1 MSGSRVWLITG
12 TSAGIGQASVKEVI
26 AAGERVAAIS
36 RKAHSLSGLTA
47 AYPSDKLFVVEYDVG
62 NPAHS
67 AGALFQNVHR
77 HFGRIDVVVNN
88 AGYGL
93 SGVVEATSDE
103 DARYQFE
110 VNFWGAVRISRE
122 VTAYPQAAHPMH
134 RYFRDNKT
142 PSGRIINI
150 SSVVGFSGNPTLAFY
165 SASKFA
171 LEGFSESLHK
181 ELQPEWN
188 IKVITIQP
196 GGVRTEW
203 AKGNMADRGL
213 PPAYDSPDS
222 PAKKVRNLY
231 KSGQVVGDAAKLS
244 RALITISREANPPLR
259 LPLGADAQYIV
270 LNKLDEIRKDV
281 ERWDQLTLSSVADD
295 ADPLFFKKLTT
306 VI

>member
-26 AAGERVAAIS
+26 AAGERVAAIT
-36 RKAHSLSGLTA
+36 RKVSSVSELAA

-67 AGALFQNVHR
+67 AEALFEKVHK

-93 SGVVEATSDE
+93 NSVVEGTSDE

-122 VTAYPQAAHPMH
+122 AVK
-134 RYFRDNKT
+134 YFRENKT
-142 PSGRIINI
+142 PAGRILNI
-150 SSVVGFSGNPTLAFY
+150 SSVGGFTGNPTLAFY
-165 SASKFA
+165 CASKFA
-171 LEGFSESLHK
+171 LEGFSEALHK
-181 ELQPEWN
+181 ELPLEWN

-196 GGVRTEW
+196 GGVRTDW
-203 AKGNMADRGL
+203 AKGNMVDRPL
-213 PPAYDSPDS
+213 PPGYDAPDS
-222 PAKKVRNLY
+222 HANKMRDIY
-231 KSGQVVGDAAKLS
+231 KSPATGDATKLS

-259 LPLGADAQYIV
+259 LPLGADAQWVIQ
-270 LNKLDEIRKDV
+270 NKLNEIKKDV
-281 ERWDQLTLSSVADD
+281 EQWDKLTLSSVADD
-295 ADPLFFKKLTT
+295 ADPLFFKKMTT
-306 VI
+306 VMEKL